1 MQVFAV
7 SRFDKGSRLILLI
20 KAYAT
25 LLCDHTAQISIQL
38 HGIKACIVAGLVTQD
53 PDRELDIVHLSILG
67 I

>member
-25 LLCDHTAQISIQL
+25 LLCDHTAQKWIQL
-38 HGIKACIVAGLVTQD
+38 ESRPALQ
-53 PDRELDIVHLSILG
+53 PDL
-67 I
+67 